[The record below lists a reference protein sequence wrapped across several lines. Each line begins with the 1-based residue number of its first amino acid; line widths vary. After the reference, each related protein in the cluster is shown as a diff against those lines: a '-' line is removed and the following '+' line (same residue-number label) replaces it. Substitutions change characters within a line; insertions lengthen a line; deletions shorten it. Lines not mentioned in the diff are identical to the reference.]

1 MKYQIRPLEEK
12 DIPAIIDGEKEV
24 FGDSLGFDL
33 IYSDIK
39 LNPYAHYLVLD
50 IDDEVG
56 GYIGLWITE
65 ENAEVINFYIAKRY
79 QCMGFGT
86 ILLNFAI
93 DLCQRCNVDSL
104 SLEVRE
110 NNHVARHLYEKHG
123 FIFSHRR
130 ERYYRDGSDALLL
143 IKKFEVKK

>member
-12 DIPAIIDGEKEV
+12 DIPAVIAGETEV
-24 FGDSLGFDL
+24 FGDSLGFDM

-39 LNPYAHYLVLD
+39 LNPYAHYLVLE

-65 ENAEVINFYIAKRY
+65 DDAEILNFYIAKRY
-79 QCMGFGT
+79 QGLGFGS
-86 ILLNFAI
+86 LLLGFAI
-93 DLCQRCNVDSL
+93 DLCERCNVASL

-110 NNHVARHLYEKHG
+110 NNHVARNLYEKHG
-123 FIFSHRR
+123 FEFSHRR
-130 ERYYRDGSDALLL
+130 EKYYQDGSDALLL
-143 IKKFEVKK
+143 IKKLEVKK